1 MVMLTPTFGN
11 PLGRDNLSGLL
22 SNLVSNT
29 IYKLK
34 EK

>member
-1 MVMLTPTFGN
+1 MIMLTPTLGN
-11 PLGRDNLSGLL
+11 PLARDNLSGLL
-22 SNLVSNT
+22 SNLVSNA